1 MKTQGKPQHKEI
13 IATETFPVRLIS
25 EANNFDHW
33 TKKYKRKK
41 NIQKMIWFYFINKC
55 PSLVI
60 PCEVHLTRYGK
71 KLLDQDNLVH
81 CFKSAIDQ
89 IASHIIPGLKPG
101 QADSSIH
108 ISWHYHQE
116 IAKFY
121 AFKMEI
127 CK

>member
-1 MKTQGKPQHKEI
+1 
-13 IATETFPVRLIS
+13 VRLIS

-41 NIQKMIWFYFINKC
+41 NIQKMIWFYFITA
-55 PSLVI
+55 PPIPL